1 MPTDGPSSFGM
12 RQPARCCGTGNPL
25 RRRPAQPAPCRSDR
39 KSTRLNSSH
48 MSISYA
54 VFCLKQKIDLAQ
66 FAGRGHRHF
75 VEDADEFRHL
85 ETAEMLAA
93 MLGQAR
99 FVVFFFHHTPAT
111 EIDTLALHDTLPI

>member
-54 VFCLKQKIDLAQ
+54 VFCLKQKINSAEEWNEHTKTSIRRVGGGELIEMQCTASLAELRYLQ
-66 FAGRGHRHF
+66 W
-75 VEDADEFRHL
+75 
-85 ETAEMLAA
+85 
-93 MLGQAR
+93 R
-99 FVVFFFHHTPAT
+99 F
-111 EIDTLALHDTLPI
+111 